1 MANNEIL
8 QIVVFSVFVG
18 TAVAA
23 LDGKAPLLLRPASRW
38 RR

>member
-18 TAVAA
+18 SAVAA
-23 LDGKAPLLLRPASRW
+23 LDG
-38 RR
+38 